1 MIYLHRA
8 FRPGVFF
15 IVFLLAFAEMFAQVK
30 IGDQAPAIKITDW
43 VQKNSKDA
51 SLKGKFVIIDFWATW
66 CAPCLASMAH
76 VNELVEEYKQNE
88 NLVFLAMSDEP
99 REKIAP
105 LLSRV
110 SFKASVVTD
119 TSEDTQNGYKIKA
132 IPDCVIVDD
141 KERIQWTGNPKNLTK
156 GIIEKILA
164 GEKVEMPTVN
174 NRLKDAN
181 EIRYDSLVRIYRNIY
196 SDENFKEYFN
206 LGLFSKV
213 GNSAFSGISTP
224 NKLGRIETGVLLHDF
239 IAKELSVGVNQISI
253 PKDLESVYISYC
265 YKSEKNTRRSNILDS
280 VLSACKVS
288 VAKIDTIQKVLVIE
302 VIDTLL
308 FSKSKVKNQMNND
321 TRRSSIS
328 DNADFMAIDNSFI
341 TDILNPLQNKF
352 NYPIFLKQPSFF
364 DGKFDMVLQTESLK
378 TLQESLG
385 VYGLVV
391 KQEMHNLPYFKIQY
405 R

>member
-8 FRPGVFF
+8 FRLGLFF
-15 IVFLLAFAEMFAQVK
+15 IVFLIAFQDMFAQVK
-30 IGDQAPAIKITDW
+30 IGDKAPAIKITDW
-43 VQKNSKDA
+43 VQKKSKDT
-51 SLKGKFVIIDFWATW
+51 SLNGKFVIIDFWATW

-88 NLVFLAMSDEP
+88 NLVFLAMSEEP
-99 REKIAP
+99 KEKIAP

-119 TSEDTQNGYKIKA
+119 TSRDTQNDYKIEA

-141 KERIQWTGNPKNLTK
+141 KGRIQWTGNPKNLTK
-156 GIIEKILA
+156 RIIEKILA
-164 GEKVEMPTVN
+164 GEKIEKPNVN

-181 EIRYDSLVRIYRNIY
+181 EIRYDSLTRIFKSILK
-196 SDENFKEYFN
+196 DENLKEYFS
-206 LGLFSKV
+206 LGLFSKISNSAMS
-213 GNSAFSGISTP
+213 GNSAP
-224 NKLGRIETGVLLHDF
+224 NRLQRLETGVRLQDF
-239 IAKELSVGVNQISI
+239 IAKELSVGISQVSI
-253 PKDLESVYISYC
+253 PKDLDSVYISYC
-265 YKSEKNTRRSNILDS
+265 YKSEKNTLRRNILDS